1 MTYEGVAGNGR
12 SEVKLIIFVILLTI
26 TSKVDPMVWV
36 ACALCVDMSHRH
48 PCASGTYLI
57 IASIIAVRAD

>member
-1 MTYEGVAGNGR
+1 M
-12 SEVKLIIFVILLTI
+12 IFVILTI

-48 PCASGTYLI
+48 PCASGTCNTYLI
-57 IASIIAVRAD
+57 ITSIIAVRAD